1 MRQSSRGLEPRPT
14 PIAMDP
20 LEPWIDASAVRRLA
34 ENLLSEP
41 RGVSVEASPDAGF
54 GQEFVGFA
62 VDRPKAVEPAFTA
75 PPTPPTTAVAA
86 APAPQ
91 VREREAIPQPVA
103 APAPVAA
110 PVSEAPPRVFTPV
123 QEVAPPPVPQLVPAP
138 QPSAVP
144 AAEAAAAPAPSPVP
158 APVRVPATETAPAPV
173 PASAPQQERRG
184 PLLERLVRFRELLM
198 RHTGAQGVF
207 ILDREGKPVMDD
219 PAFGKLHFLA
229 RSLAQAYR
237 PVAGQAGN
245 VHVKIGSNAVLE
257 VVPVETPFGWLV
269 LGAVVPGPLTAA
281 AVAEIAAALR
291 LAATPREAGS

>member
-1 MRQSSRGLEPRPT
+1 
-14 PIAMDP
+14 MDP

-41 RGVSVEASPDAGF
+41 RGIPVEANPDAGF

-62 VDRPKAVEPAFTA
+62 VDRPKTAEPPFTA
-75 PPTPPTTAVAA
+75 PPAVPDVAPL
-86 APAPQ
+86 APA
-91 VREREAIPQPVA
+91 REVPPPLS
-103 APAPVAA
+103 APSPP

-123 QEVAPPPVPQLVPAP
+123 QEAAPAQAPASPPQRPPVPP
-138 QPSAVP
+138 QAIPV
-144 AAEAAAAPAPSPVP
+144 PVP
-158 APVRVPATETAPAPV
+158 APAEPVSTAASGPAPV
-173 PASAPQQERRG
+173 ASPQERRG
-184 PLLERLVRFRELLM
+184 PLLDRLMRFRELLM

-207 ILDREGKPVMDD
+207 ILDREGKPVMED

-245 VHVKIGSNAVLE
+245 VHVKVGSNAVLE

-269 LGAVVPGPLTAA
+269 LGAVLPGPLSAA

-291 LAATPREAGS
+291 LAATPREAGN

>member
-1 MRQSSRGLEPRPT
+1 
-14 PIAMDP
+14 MDP

-41 RGVSVEASPDAGF
+41 RQMSVEASPDAGF

-62 VDRPKAVEPAFTA
+62 VERVR
-75 PPTPPTTAVAA
+75 AA
-86 APAPQ
+86 D
-91 VREREAIPQPVA
+91 
-103 APAPVAA
+103 APVAA
-110 PVSEAPPRVFTPV
+110 PPQQPVREVPQPVAVPASEAPPRVFTPV
-123 QEVAPPPVPQLVPAP
+123 QAAVVPPPVPEPRPAQSQQAVPVSPPAATPAPAP
-138 QPSAVP
+138 QPAPVTVP
-144 AAEAAAAPAPSPVP
+144 EAAPVP
-158 APVRVPATETAPAPV
+158 APAAG
-173 PASAPQQERRG
+173 QERRG

-198 RHTGAQGVF
+198 HHTGAQGVF
-207 ILDREGKPVMDD
+207 VLDREGKPVMED

-291 LAATPREAGS
+291 LAATPREAAG

>member
-1 MRQSSRGLEPRPT
+1 MT
-14 PIAMDP
+14 
-20 LEPWIDASAVRRLA
+20 
-34 ENLLSEP
+34 
-41 RGVSVEASPDAGF
+41 VEAGPDAGF

-62 VDRPKAVEPAFTA
+62 IERARSAEV
-75 PPTPPTTAVAA
+75 AVAA
-86 APAPQ
+86 SPP
-91 VREREAIPQPVA
+91 PQPVREA
-103 APAPVAA
+103 PRPVAVPAPT

-123 QEVAPPPVPQLVPAP
+123 QAVATPPPPVPAPEALQAVPPQAAPASPPTPAPVPAP
-138 QPSAVP
+138 VPVP
-144 AAEAAAAPAPSPVP
+144 AAAPTPAVEAAAAPPPVSAAP
-158 APVRVPATETAPAPV
+158 
-173 PASAPQQERRG
+173 QERRG

-207 ILDREGKPVMDD
+207 VLDREGKPVMED

-269 LGAVVPGPLTAA
+269 LGAVLPGPLTAA

-291 LAATPREAGS
+291 LAATPREAGG